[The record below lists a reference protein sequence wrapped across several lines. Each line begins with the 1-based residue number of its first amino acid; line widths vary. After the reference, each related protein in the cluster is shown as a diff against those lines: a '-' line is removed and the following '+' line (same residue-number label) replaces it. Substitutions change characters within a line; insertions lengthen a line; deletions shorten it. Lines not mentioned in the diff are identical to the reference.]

1 MITVNDRAAIR
12 HAYYVDHK
20 SIRQIARELG
30 FSRNTVKKALESAE
44 RPRYTQR
51 VPRQAPKLD
60 AYRQRIDELFQQ
72 NGQLPPKQRYTA
84 TRIFQI
90 VQAEGFTGSASTVRA
105 YVGQLRQQHQRP
117 RTFLPLQFDPGQDAQ
132 VDWGEAQVD
141 LAGTRV
147 TVQVFVMTLCY
158 SHRTF
163 VMAVPTQRQEAFLA
177 GHEAAFRFFGGVP
190 HRISYDNLTTALQIC
205 MQGRTRPEQE
215 TFTLFRSHALFAS
228 HFCTPDEPQ
237 EKGRVE
243 HRVGFSRRTY
253 FVPIPQVDTY
263 ADLNTHLLAC
273 CQRDDVRIVHGE
285 TQSIGAAWQHEQPLL
300 RPLPSHPFDYAVTH
314 TVRLNRYSQV
324 CFETNRYSVPVD
336 QARPTLVLKA
346 SPFTIDLLTEEAVIA
361 SHLRCYDRHQD
372 ILNPLHYL
380 PLLQQRPG
388 AFRHAKPLRQ
398 WRERW
403 PPDYE
408 RLLRRFQERHPDG
421 LGVREFITV
430 LQLHQRYPA
439 ELVAEAIAFAVT
451 YGCSDAASVLA
462 LLHQLQQTPQPT
474 AAVDVSAHPHVQHIA
489 AQPLDLQQYDR
500 LLSQGEPHDHPSA
513 VRDPSDHLTPDG
525 HP

>member
-12 HAYYVDHK
+12 HAYYLEHK

-30 FSRNTVKKALESAE
+30 FSRNTITKALESAE
-44 RPRYTQR
+44 PPTYTMRTPRR
-51 VPRQAPKLD
+51 APKLD
-60 AYRQRIDELFQQ
+60 AYRQRIEDLFHQ
-72 NGQLPPKQRYTA
+72 NAQLPPKQRYTA

-90 VQAEGFTGSASTVRA
+90 VQEEGFPGSLSTVRA
-105 YVGQLRQQHQRP
+105 YVGHLRRQHQRP

-147 TVQVFVMTLCY
+147 TVQVFVMTLCS

-205 MQGRTRPEQE
+205 VQGRTRPEQD
-215 TFTLFRSHALFAS
+215 TFTVFRSHYLFTA
-228 HFCTPDEPQ
+228 HFCTPEAPQ

-243 HRVGFSRRTY
+243 HRVGFSRRNY
-253 FVPIPQVDTY
+253 FVPLPQVPTY
-263 ADLNTHLLAC
+263 DDLNTHLHTC

-285 TQSIGAAWQHEQPLL
+285 TQSIGTLWQQEHPRL
-300 RPLPSHPFDYAVTH
+300 RPLPPHPLDYAVTR
-314 TVRLNRYSQV
+314 TVRLTRSSQV
-324 CFETNRYSVPVD
+324 AFETNRYSVPVD
-336 QARPTLVLKA
+336 QARSTLILKA
-346 SPFTIDLLTEEAVIA
+346 TPFRIDLLTEQAVIA
-361 SHLRCYDRHQD
+361 SHPRCYDRDQD

-388 AFRHAKPLRQ
+388 AFAHAQPLRQ
-398 WRERW
+398 WREQW
-403 PPDYE
+403 PADYE
-408 RLLRRFQERHPDG
+408 RLLTRFQARHPDG
-421 LGVREFITV
+421 RGVREFIEV
-430 LQLHQRYPA
+430 LHLHRRYPA

-451 YGCSDAASVLA
+451 YQCSDAASVLA
-462 LLHQLQQTPQPT
+462 LLHQLQQDTRPD
-474 AAVDVSAHPHVQHIA
+474 AAVDLSTQPQLQQIA
-489 AQPLDLQQYDR
+489 QQPLDLQQYDR
-500 LLSQGEPHDHPSA
+500 LLNQGD
-513 VRDPSDHLTPDG
+513 
-525 HP
+525 